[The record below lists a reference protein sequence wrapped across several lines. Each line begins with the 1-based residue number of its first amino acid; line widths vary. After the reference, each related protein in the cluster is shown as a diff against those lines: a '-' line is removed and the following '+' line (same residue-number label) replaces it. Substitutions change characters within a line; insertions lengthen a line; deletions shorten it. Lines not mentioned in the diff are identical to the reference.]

1 MKSVF
6 VKIYAPRNSKK
17 NPRLQ
22 INYPC
27 NPCNPCSEPYASRI
41 NNESRVLTKDPCS
54 LTLRITGLGVLIRG
68 HLTINHRSTRTPFVC
83 PGTGSPLRY
92 CPVSPGDPLS
102 SLAGTSCAGYTATLS
117 PSASVARSSCCR
129 GTRSRPVR
137 PRSRY
142 LCCTYYNNYSVLQP
156 PEASGAASLCH
167 PFSRRSDTPHPA
179 GSSPGGP
186 AGASPAYSSRCTS
199 YPSNAAPGTSRL
211 R

>member
-1 MKSVF
+1 MF
-6 VKIYAPRNSKK
+6 R
-17 NPRLQ
+17 
-22 INYPC
+22 
-27 NPCNPCSEPYASRI
+27 
-41 NNESRVLTKDPCS
+41 
-54 LTLRITGLGVLIRG
+54 TLRITGLRVVIRVRQNLRITGLEVLIRG

-102 SLAGTSCAGYTATLS
+102 LLAGTSCAGYTATLS

-142 LCCTYYNNYSVLQP
+142 LCCTYYNKYSALQP

>member
-6 VKIYAPRNSKK
+6 VKI
-17 NPRLQ
+17 
-22 INYPC
+22 
-27 NPCNPCSEPYASRI
+27 YASRI
-41 NNESRVLTKDPCS
+41 NNESRVLTKDSCS
-54 LTLRITGLGVLIRG
+54 LKSTHHALTMNPVFSQKIRVRQNLRITGLGVLIRG
-68 HLTINHRSTRTPFVC
+68 HFTINHRSTRTPFVC

-92 CPVSPGDPLS
+92 CPVSPGAPLS

-142 LCCTYYNNYSVLQP
+142 LCCTCYNKYSALQP
-156 PEASGAASLCH
+156 PEAFGAASLCH

-186 AGASPAYSSRCTS
+186 AGASPACSSRCTS